1 MHVRSTGTDAELHV
15 TIDPRYIAQPDMSAV
30 LANALLQ
37 RAFPTCW
44 EAPARTRFT
53 ASQRSP
59 SFLSFR
65 EEPTWFEGERG
76 AQMLQFGNRRRGS
89 HRLAV
94 PAVHPC
100 GLRCDGRARSMAPD

>member
-1 MHVRSTGTDAELHV
+1 MVISFVLSDRNAASRSAEMAVLMMHVRSTGTDAELHV

-53 ASQRSP
+53 AS
-59 SFLSFR
+59 
-65 EEPTWFEGERG
+65 
-76 AQMLQFGNRRRGS
+76 
-89 HRLAV
+89 
-94 PAVHPC
+94 
-100 GLRCDGRARSMAPD
+100 